1 MSLPPSEPA
10 RLPSRAHEHPVVNV
24 PLPTTTAPSASADQA
39 RWLAEEI
46 QPHEAALRGYLRSKF
61 PSIETDDVVQESYLK
76 ILKSHTSE
84 RVASAKAFF
93 FAVAR
98 NTAINIFRRRQ
109 FYAETAVNELPPWR
123 VLDGGHDAAESAN
136 TQFQF
141 ELAIEAIATLPNR
154 CREVVTLIV
163 VDRLGYAEIAS
174 RLGLSEAT
182 VRGQTAKGIERI
194 ADYIREKGERR

>member
-1 MSLPPSEPA
+1 MSVLPSEPA
-10 RLPSRAHEHPVVNV
+10 RIASAPTNPFVNV
-24 PLPTTTAPSASADQA
+24 PLSTSPASSASADQA

-61 PSIETDDVVQESYLK
+61 PSIDTDDVVQESYLK
-76 ILKSHTSE
+76 ILKSRTSV
-84 RVASAKAFF
+84 RVASAKAFLF
-93 FAVAR
+93 TVAR

-109 FYAETAVNELPPWR
+109 FYAETTVNELPSWR
-123 VLDGGHDAAESAN
+123 VLDGGRDAAESAN
-136 TQFQF
+136 AQFQLD
-141 ELAIEAIATLPNR
+141 LAIEAIAALPNR

-163 VDRLGYAEIAS
+163 VDRLGYAEIAA

-182 VRGQTAKGIERI
+182 VRVQTAKGIERI